1 MSSGYRL
8 APALAARLVGLL
20 LVVLAGAGPA
30 RDARGGAA
38 RRPDRAAARRGRSS
52 RWWPCVALAVPL
64 RGVRV
69 VELDDEGYRVRMIR
83 GAGVRAAAWRDVE
96 DAVAASPH
104 GVDCVVLRLR
114 DGRTTSIPVAA
125 VDAPREDF
133 VRGPARPPEARRG
146 AAAALTAAGRARFGA
161 DHADR

>member
-20 LVVLAGAGPA
+20 LIVLAGLVLLATLA
-30 RDARGGAA
+30 
-38 RRPDRAAARRGRSS
+38 
-52 RWWPCVALAVPL
+52 VALLGGSPVLLIVVGGVALVAVLALALPL
-64 RGVRV
+64 RGIRV
-69 VELDDEGYRVRMIR
+69 VELDEEGYRVRMIR

-133 VRGPARPPEARRG
+133 VEDLRAHLRRG
-146 AAAALTAAGRARFGA
+146 EGLRPL
-161 DHADR
+161 

>member
-20 LVVLAGAGPA
+20 LVVLAGLVLVSTLAVALLGGPTVLLLVVGLVA
-30 RDARGGAA
+30 LVAV
-38 RRPDRAAARRGRSS
+38 
-52 RWWPCVALAVPL
+52 VALAVPL

-83 GAGVRAAAWRDVE
+83 GAGVRTAAWRDVE

-125 VDAPREDF
+125 VDASREDF
-133 VRGPARPPEARRG
+133 VQDLRAHLRRG
-146 AAAALTAAGRARFGA
+146 EGLRPL
-161 DHADR
+161 